1 MKNQYAG
8 DVNDFRKYAIL
19 RALASC
25 RIKISICW
33 MLTADDSGSDGRRVR
48 YLQEP
53 KTWARLDPELYASLG
68 ESIARTRTRSVA
80 DIEKCVLLDGFRFYG
95 DPVPPDRTRR
105 AAFLTALLEKSSGTA
120 DLIFFDPDNGVRDR
134 RFTRSPSEKHLY
146 WHEVTTAFAWGFSVV
161 FYQHFPRLP
170 RNEFIGQGA
179 RIAAARTGA
188 TCIYSFQTPD
198 VVFFLIAQDR
208 HRENLSAVSNAPA
221 GWGEQIRVRVHSFGS
236 VRLGMGLS

>member
-19 RALASC
+19 RALASSG
-25 RIKISICW
+25 IKISICW
-33 MLTADDSGSDGRRVR
+33 MLTADDTGSDGKRLC

-53 KTWARLDPELYASLG
+53 ETWAPLDPDLYASLG
-68 ESIARTRTRSVA
+68 ELVRTKTRSVA
-80 DIEKCVLLDGFRFYG
+80 DIERCGSLDGFRFYG
-95 DPVPPDRTRR
+95 DPVPADRTRR
-105 AAFLTALLEKSSGTA
+105 TAFLTALLEKSSGTA

-134 RFTRSPSEKHLY
+134 RFVPNPSEKHLY
-146 WHEVTTAFAWGFSVV
+146 WHEVATAFAWGFSVL

-170 RNEFIGQGA
+170 RKEFIEQGA

-198 VVFFLIAQDR
+198 VVYFLIAQER
-208 HRENLSAVSNAPA
+208 HRERLRALSNASA
-221 GWGEQIRVRVHSFGS
+221 AWKEQIRVMSHSVGVGS
-236 VRLGMGLS
+236 PRIDPL